1 MRMTTKKRA
10 TGVNKN
16 HQEKSIKI
24 ASTKALAQ
32 LNILSVAKGYNRN
45 LSDQFFLDADPK
57 GIHVLS
63 VLMIHEHAEM
73 RPVPLHFRCMVLAK
87 MQGKRTP
94 TPVILDI
101 PMQSFHAL
109 QEAV

>member
-1 MRMTTKKRA
+1 MRTTTKRR
-10 TGVNKN
+10 TTRVNKN
-16 HQEKSIKI
+16 PQKENIKI
-24 ASTKALAQ
+24 ASTKALTK
-32 LNILSVAKGYNRN
+32 LNDLSIAKGYNRN

-57 GIHVLS
+57 GTHVLS
-63 VLMIHEHAEM
+63 VLMIHEHAQM
-73 RPVPLHFRCMVLAK
+73 RPVPPHFRCMVLAK

-101 PMQSFHAL
+101 PMQSFHSL